1 MKNKEKKKDI
11 SIIDFTKTALPISIA
26 LSLIFVLCGFII
38 YKAIVAYNHY
48 ERWKDYDECGLS

>member
-1 MKNKEKKKDI
+1 MKNKNKDVSLI
-11 SIIDFTKTALPISIA
+11 QFTKAALPIAAA
-26 LSLIFVLCGFII
+26 LSMIFLLGGFIV

>member
-1 MKNKEKKKDI
+1 MKNRNKDVSLI
-11 SIIDFTKTALPISIA
+11 QFTKAALPISIA
-26 LSLIFVLCGFII
+26 LSLIFLLGGFIV

>member
-1 MKNKEKKKDI
+1 MKNNKDVSLI
-11 SIIDFTKTALPISIA
+11 QFTKTALPISIA
-26 LSLIFVLCGFII
+26 LSLIFLLGGFIV

>member
-1 MKNKEKKKDI
+1 MKNKSKDVSLI
-11 SIIDFTKTALPISIA
+11 QFTKTALPISIA
-26 LSLIFVLCGFII
+26 LSLIFLLGGFIV